1 MPDCTD
7 FPLPSPGNWDGYFFW
22 CTLRYMN
29 ICVFC
34 SQYEVADTYT
44 KAAEQLATLIAA
56 HKHTLVF
63 GGGDE
68 GLMHVIADTAKRSGG
83 RVIGVIREQIKA
95 KAYKD
100 ADEMIVVKDAREMN
114 RGLIERGDAIVVL
127 VGGIGTLNELTDV
140 LRMIKNGLLKK
151 PVVVVNTNRFYEG
164 LKQQLLEMESEG
176 FIQADVVNSLHFA
189 DTPDEALEFLEN
201 V

>member
-1 MPDCTD
+1 
-7 FPLPSPGNWDGYFFW
+7 
-22 CTLRYMN
+22 MN